1 MASCTQSKK
10 QRFINETFK
19 RGELSLVALLLSSS
33 ALVIY
38 KRLVDVV
45 TWCNGQKDNEDTRDG
60 NEGIDKRN
68 FLNRKWKLFLIYIY
82 LQDASFSHPLF
93 FFL

>member
-1 MASCTQSKK
+1 MLGHVNSSANGQLYTIK
-10 QRFINETFK
+10 INKDLLIRLLK
-19 RGELSLVALLLSSS
+19 RGELSLVALLLSSP

-60 NEGIDKRN
+60 NEGIDKR
-68 FLNRKWKLFLIYIY
+68 I
-82 LQDASFSHPLF
+82 F
-93 FFL
+93 FE